1 LVASFIS
8 GPTKRH
14 RAGAPSLRYIAWFEA
29 AERMRSRGYIV
40 SEIGEGERIPSA
52 AIFTGG

>member
-1 LVASFIS
+1 VASFIS

-40 SEIGEGERIPSA
+40 TEGEWILSA
-52 AIFTGG
+52 AIFTGA